1 MSPDPVSLTNNVGSQ
16 GSEQLDL
23 GYRLKVRPPHH
34 GIDTMV
40 DSLLQLSGNTLAHLS
55 HLPAVASN
63 NGEKSR
69 PESNKQLQMDSVGR
83 FAQPGIVWTTK
94 RVLSR
99 KSWKVDVIFQE
110 DKVANLN
117 RNVDTKISEQSH
129 HHLVVLV
136 KGSSQVRDHNLL
148 HPEQLHHS
156 DRKSCFSRSESL
168 IKVSSAL
175 EDETLSLAEHSQH
188 QFSLMTRESSEGIV
202 GDLLVIQW
210 WRQRINTESRET

>member
-1 MSPDPVSLTNNVGSQ
+1 MSPDPPSLTNNVGSQ

-23 GYRLKVRPPHH
+23 GYRLKVWPPHH

-55 HLPAVASN
+55 HLPAIASN
-63 NGEKSR
+63 NWEKSR
-69 PESNKQLQMDSVGR
+69 PESDKQLQMDSVGR

-117 RNVDTKISEQSH
+117 RNVATKISEQSQPD
-129 HHLVVLV
+129 LVVLV
-136 KGSSQVRDHNLL
+136 EGPSQVGDHHLF
-148 HPEQLHHS
+148 HPEKLHHS

-175 EDETLSLAEHSQH
+175 EDETLGRAEQAQH
-188 QFSLMTRESSEGIV
+188 QFSLMTREGSEGIV
-202 GDLLVIQW
+202 GDLLVI
-210 WRQRINTESRET
+210 